1 MSKLK
6 LTERL
11 AQRVQPETALL
22 VIIVIMAAS
31 TFFFFKSFF
40 DYEAIDDYTIEI
52 LAALLGTIFTVM
64 ITMLLIRHQGTVE
77 RSLRMAAT
85 SKNIVFERKLELF
98 KEFISV
104 YTKSAA
110 DGKLNQEELGRLEEL
125 ALTISLFT
133 RDVPIGPGRED
144 LGEEICRF
152 VLQLELFGLREDLQ
166 PADYELYDRSIAYP
180 NQPAQERQLMSLVDI
195 LRLMRIELGVA
206 QSDNDE
212 VDEELADLEQYE
224 WTRRLLRF
232 RGHFGEE
239 AKQSAN

>member
-1 MSKLK
+1 MA
-6 LTERL
+6 ERL
-11 AQRVQPETALL
+11 SKRIHPETALL
-22 VIIVIMAAS
+22 VIIVIMSVS

-40 DYEAIDDYTIEI
+40 DHEDIDNYTIEI

-77 RSLRMAAT
+77 RSLETAAT

-98 KEFISV
+98 KQFIAV

-110 DGKLNQEELGRLEEL
+110 DGKLDKAELGELEEL

-152 VLQLELFGLREDLQ
+152 VLQLELFGLCEELTSDQ
-166 PADYELYDRSIAYP
+166 HALYDRTIAYP
-180 NQPAQERQLMSLVDI
+180 NQAEDDRNLMSLVDI

-206 QSDNDE
+206 QSDTDE
-212 VDEELADLEQYE
+212 VDDELADLEQYE

-232 RGHFGEE
+232 RGHFG
-239 AKQSAN
+239 KKKLANDCL